1 MATAAVGRSVPTVL
15 PVACTLTLAD
25 APEAV
30 APIAALSGVTAGV
43 R

>member
-1 MATAAVGRSVPTVL
+1 MGTAVDRTVRTVL

-25 APEAV
+25 ALDAV
-30 APIAALSGVTAGV
+30 APIAALFGVTAGV